1 MSNTSGHEMESF
13 IKGKT
18 DVFIVHEWGEAP
30 AFSNHHRVS
39 KINEQ
44 LRLLNLKTWFDEDC
58 MFADGR
64 DLTSRAIES
73 SRCVLAFIT
82 RRYYDKINRAFSM
95 PNTVDH
101 CFYELNHAI
110 DKLTVWKVIPVI
122 MDAEIRDVAKWTGRM
137 KVEFG
142 DKVCI
147 DMSEAFEE
155 LEKENKDSKFR
166 QQCEEIVKRVKGIL
180 GGTAA
185 GLFSSD
191 AYAESCKQIAERYQP
206 TTAFLMTID
215 SDFANSVTDL
225 LTDLTAKLR
234 EDVSLGNFLLS
245 MDFNEIIRKLFSRE
259 GPLAEKNILKIL
271 PAFLNIVAV
280 CKNDMLAAKIFVG
293 FNHYLKAHPTAIKFF
308 EETPVEEL
316 LYHFIFEG
324 RPLQE
329 VDLALVFSIFTF
341 IQLLIESDAAFFVP
355 KLCKEMGIC
364 VPYPNSVFHQK
375 YSYPEKLIA
384 HFCEK
389 IASNVQISTEVEEDL
404 VDHLRKR
411 FLMGIQGL
419 AEDLESSVR
428 QQESLSCFENYNL
441 FFLHL
446 KESAGFDV
454 LVSSLYNDPLPVKT
468 TVCKVLRVLSLDY
481 ESALKLSEHKIIRIL
496 FEILPQLSNGGKEKA
511 DVLAVIRNLT
521 IIKAGFA
528 PADLSTLLT
537 LLKQEAESPGATFV
551 TRKAIVEVLINLT
564 FYDEEMIREIGKS
577 GICEL
582 LPFESMGKYV
592 FPFVNRMGYHIEFQ
606 GKNNPEVLA
615 AFLLKDEELA
625 DKTVVKEA
633 LSCFLLFSQGKEMKN
648 RLKVDFVKTICK
660 MLDKYCSL
668 DRNILDITLSLLRR
682 YRSCFTEFYQ
692 KDAEGMVRMVELLD
706 GFLVKNLN
714 NPEHELFEKIFTIYI
729 NVCPYPKLFK
739 KLQELDTSRK
749 VCKLL
754 EAQGATQSNDEWN
767 WKWTAFFLLKHLI
780 RSRKD
785 AQKLQDIDF
794 YNLVFKTA
802 PFNAKYFH
810 LVLGVLRMFP
820 IPQDKWSLLNE
831 KHFLSVCLE
840 NPQISFPLV
849 KSYCELTEQQQSE
862 AAKNSINEELV
873 QMNWLQK
880 YRMNTTETIL
890 RFDLLLIS
898 YLKTDQLEPLIMAR
912 EAACLRSSKLSF
924 YLLKMITKLLPR
936 LHDGPAATGS
946 FHKHLQEIVLKIIC
960 SPELQTKTKYVVQ
973 AYSTLYELLK
983 RTSSAGDDFSFWN
996 ENHHLESL
1004 ISASTNK
1011 IQNPKVFDHFMDS
1024 LLLFSQKEGPTR
1036 EYLSLSNITDTLHS
1050 KLQEA
1055 SSNKD
1060 IKLSDELVSK
1070 ILQFLSHI
1078 VSATT
1083 TPTKL
1088 TVMTVIVYE
1097 LLDSGRCSQPI
1108 VLYALQF
1115 LERLS
1120 IVASPDSADN
1130 TKFAAIFKA
1139 ILPYVHTQADEGI
1152 ASSFL
1157 RLLRPF
1163 YTVNKEYFAGD
1174 ESFYAVLSKI
1184 ITVSSTTPATTTQQ
1198 VEKLT
1203 SIELVNDWIMAV
1215 NGFSESTVHVKK
1227 FHEFGI
1233 HKQVVEYANS
1243 LNKNALPAL
1252 VKLTGYEKER
1262 DYYSDNLDLQKL
1274 TNVYSAEPQELECI
1288 LHILL
1293 NITSG
1298 SPRVLY
1304 SLDTLFAKMKLIFE
1318 NQSELSNKHLLIL
1331 KLLKQT
1337 CFDFAVAEEC
1347 RKNDLFRVIYQFSCC
1362 SLDNKDNLN
1371 LSLDTLEILMHQ
1383 SNSGRI
1389 KFNFIVAKEEDL
1401 QVLTNSLS
1409 NYFFDENKLL
1419 LFLKIV
1425 HNICKPLRKQGITP
1439 PVENL
1444 YHNLSIIVKHYT
1456 GKNAEIVLLGLQIL
1470 RRLSISTTNLKY
1482 FARLSKSKKWSPD
1495 ASCSPELIQLF
1506 EEVKKEHLGYFKFLS
1521 AVYVS
1526 YNQSNP
1532 AILTEW
1538 LVFVRLLAQQ
1548 EPYCRYLLCKI
1559 GVCEL
1564 LYSLL
1569 LQTTSNK
1576 SADNRV
1582 LLLQTIHFLI
1592 MNNTENQ
1599 QRMTKDGI
1607 EGLLDKLQPTEP
1619 LLVKRILRTLR
1630 HERLNTPRPRKP
1642 TQEQKRQNRLSTA
1655 LVVAAPRT
1663 VMALPTAEHDIQHY
1677 QARTISKT
1685 GAAVSAEETASSVLT
1700 VSSDTAEYAPTDV
1713 TVVNGEVEED
1723 EMEMVEEYE
1732 SEKSAE
1738 HSPDFLKL
1746 NPKFTG
1752 STYDLRLSEDG
1763 LQAIKTKSSHCGI
1776 FGNTAYESGIH
1787 EWTVQCEQPKPNWSK
1802 QYWIFL
1808 GIHAN
1813 PAAFMQFVDPRRTGP
1828 LWGIS
1833 VSLNGTDPWI
1843 SEGRNTCRRNG
1854 GFTKGQMNPGDLL
1867 RMTLN
1872 LDHGT
1877 LTIKN
1882 ETLDWQHKIKNLPS
1896 KTSFFPFFDPWDCS
1910 FRLNGDGTTPFA
1922 SPAAGVVN
1930 LAEVPAAALPAVI
1943 TNTNPQLFTSS
1954 LDSATTAES
1963 YNNHNNEHDEKEQ
1976 LLNNNEEN
1984 PSNTSSSLSAEI
1996 VSGAGIITPDL
2007 FFLSVNNLVGS
2018 KEDTMI
2024 NEDGLGVSKARSSH
2038 CGIFGSVAFERG
2050 KHEWFVKCETPQ
2062 EKWSVHYWM
2071 FLGVHTDPSS
2081 FESLAGPDAHKTGP
2095 LYGISVFNHN
2105 ITGNSWIANGANTCR
2120 RHAGIMKAKIN
2131 PGDVIRMSLNCDAG
2145 TLKIRNETMRWKYEL
2160 NDLPTSKDNVCFYP
2174 FFDPYDM
2181 SFRLNPEDIPLRH
2194 RADTIKEVTASTA
2207 IPPTTDDAMMM
2218 KNGSSPE
2225 EQEKKSS
2232 AASDSDSSS
2241 AATAP
2246 TPEFLLSPEIPNKI
2260 GDDVTVSEDGL
2271 RGLKT
2276 KASHCGIFGNKSFDG
2291 GIHEWT
2297 LQCEAREEW
2306 APLYF
2311 IFVGVHSDPAS
2322 FQGLAGAIPHR
2333 SGPLWGISIFQEE
2346 EPGNSWISTGP
2357 KTIHW
2362 HAGIKQARMSPGDY
2376 LRIILNCDNGT
2387 LIFRNETM
2395 NWHYE
2400 MKGLPK
2406 KTALYPF
2413 FDPYD
2418 CSFILNPVL
2427 PALYRFLH
2435 LWLVV
2440 VGEKIKISG
2449 DRLRAIKTGVGYSG
2463 VFGSTGFSQG
2473 VNSWTIQLEPSEFK
2487 KCTYWIFL
2495 GVHGEPE
2502 AFQTLEGSN
2511 PYRTGPLWGISVSS
2525 NVNSSSSSV
2534 SRISTGP
2541 NTYTTG
2547 KDLGHCQIQPG
2558 DLLRIILNSD
2568 AGTLTFQN
2576 ETMNWSYTLE
2586 GVPKNRFLYPFF
2598 NPYDCSFK
2606 LNPESATLTL
2616 PVVPPPI
2623 TNPVVEEEKTEMSD
2637 KEKEEKP
2644 AASSSVTKKSEILSG
2659 NSGNGKEE
2667 TPPLLS
2673 TVTPV
2678 TISVASSAALSVPIA
2693 KQSLKEQ
2700 SAVVAGEGGVA
2711 LPPPVPEHEFLL
2723 TSSNPPFVGSDISV
2737 GPDGLQVMKTSSSHC
2752 GVFGNTAFKEG
2763 IHEWCIQGELRE
2775 TWCREYWI
2783 FLGVHSNPVSFRSI
2797 ESPQTTGPLWG
2808 ISVSNNLNSWMATG
2822 PNSLKTRANISRAKM
2837 NPGDI
2842 LKIILNCDEGTLMI
2856 RNDTLNWHYEM
2867 KNLPLYTS
2875 FYPFF
2880 DPYDCSFRLN
2890 NSIVA
2895 PHEILAPAVPKV
2907 ISVCGVNGAAE
2918 PPQVTLPV
2926 SLMMSPPTAGENDMK
2941 ENQENQQPRSKNLSS
2956 SLDKNNNNKYDPAA
2970 AVVDSCMKA
2979 LEVKVPPPTTSSKKG
2994 QTTIAG
3000 SSTFLLSTVHVV
3012 GDGITVSE
3020 DGLQAVKTKA
3030 SHCGV
3035 FGILSFNKGIHEWS
3049 IQCEPRETW
3058 CKQYWIFLGVHSD
3071 PDSFQS
3077 LSGANPQT
3085 TGPLWGI
3092 SVSHNNSSWVCNGPN
3107 TCENGAGIKEALMN
3121 PGDILKV
3128 ILNCDANSL
3137 TIENETMKWQHV
3149 LKNLPRKTFYFPFFD
3164 PYDCSFSLVTHPES
3178 K

>member
-18 DVFIVHEWGEAP
+18 DVFIAHEWGEAP

-82 RRYYDKINRAFSM
+82 RRYYDKVNRGFSM

-110 DKLTVWKVIPVI
+110 DKLTVSKVIPVI

-155 LEKENKDSKFR
+155 LEKEHKDSQFK
-166 QQCEEIVKRVKGIL
+166 QQCEEIVKRVKGML
-180 GGTAA
+180 GGTV

-191 AYAESCKQIAERYQP
+191 AYAESCKEIAERYQP

-234 EDVSLGNFLLS
+234 DDVSLGNFLLS
-245 MDFNEIIRKLFSRE
+245 MDFNEITRKLFSRE

-308 EETPVEEL
+308 EETQVAEL

-341 IQLLIESDAAFFVP
+341 IQLLIESDAAFFLP
-355 KLCKEMGIC
+355 KLSKEIGIC
-364 VPYPNSVFHQK
+364 VPYPNSLFHQK
-375 YSYPEKLIA
+375 YSYPEKLIT

-389 IASNVQISTEVEEDL
+389 IASNVQISIEVEEDL
-404 VDHLRKR
+404 VHHVRMR
-411 FLMGIQGL
+411 FLMGIRGQT
-419 AEDLESSVR
+419 EDLELTVR
-428 QQESLSCFENYNL
+428 EQESLSCFDNYNL

-454 LVSSLYNDPLPVKT
+454 LVSSLYNDPLPVKA

-496 FEILPQLSNGGKEKA
+496 FEILPQLSNGGTEKA
-511 DVLAVIRNLT
+511 DVISVIRNLT

-528 PADLSTLLT
+528 PEDLSTLLT
-537 LLKQEAESPGATFV
+537 LLKQEAASPFD
-551 TRKAIVEVLINLT
+551 TRKAMIEVLINLT

-582 LPFESMGKYV
+582 LSFESMGKYV

-615 AFLLKDEELA
+615 AFLLKDEELT
-625 DKTVVKEA
+625 DKTIVKEA

-648 RLKVDFVKTICK
+648 RLKTDFVKIICK

-668 DRNILDITLSLLRR
+668 DRNILDVTLSLLRR
-682 YRSCFTEFYQ
+682 YRSYFTEFYK
-692 KDAEGMVRMVELLD
+692 KDSEGIVRMVELLD

-714 NPEHELFEKIFTIYI
+714 NPEHELFEKILTIYI

-739 KLQELDTSRK
+739 KLQELDTSHK
-749 VCKLL
+749 VLKLL
-754 EAQGATQSNDEWN
+754 DAQGATQSNDEWN

-780 RSRKD
+780 RNRKD
-785 AQKLQDIDF
+785 AQKLQDFDF

-802 PFNAKYFH
+802 PFNSKYFH
-810 LVLGVLRMFP
+810 LVLGVMRMFP
-820 IPQDKWSLLNE
+820 IPQDKWSLLKE

-840 NPQISFPLV
+840 NPHISFPLV
-849 KSYCELTEQQQSE
+849 KSYCELKPQSE
-862 AAKNSINEELV
+862 VSKNSINEELV
-873 QMNWLQK
+873 QINWLQK
-880 YRMNTTETIL
+880 YRKNTTETIM
-890 RFDLLLIS
+890 RFDLLMIA
-898 YLKTDQLEPLIMAR
+898 YLKTDQFEPLVVAR
-912 EAACLRSSKLSF
+912 ESACLRSPKLSF
-924 YLLKMITKLLPR
+924 YLLKMITKLLP
-936 LHDGPAATGS
+936 LLGNGAPVTSS
-946 FHKHLQEIVLKIIC
+946 FHKHLQEIVFQIIC
-960 SPELQTKTKYVVQ
+960 SPELQTKTKYTVQ

-983 RTSSAGDDFSFWN
+983 TTSSAGDNFSFWN
-996 ENHHLESL
+996 EDHHLESL

-1011 IQNPKVFDHFMDS
+1011 IQNPKVFGHFMDS

-1050 KLQEA
+1050 KLQES
-1055 SSNKD
+1055 SSND
-1060 IKLSDELVSK
+1060 TKLSDELISK
-1070 ILQFLSHI
+1070 ILQFLSQI

-1088 TVMTVIVYE
+1088 TEMTVIVYE
-1097 LLDSGRCSQPI
+1097 LLDAGPCSQPT

-1120 IVASPDSADN
+1120 IVASPDPADI
-1130 TKFAAIFKA
+1130 TKFPVIFKA
-1139 ILPYVHTQADEGI
+1139 LLPYVHTADEAI
-1152 ASSFL
+1152 TSSFL

-1174 ESFYAVLSKI
+1174 ESFYTVLSKI
-1184 ITVSSTTPATTTQQ
+1184 ITVSSTTSATTTQQ
-1198 VEKLT
+1198 VEK
-1203 SIELVNDWIMAV
+1203 SSNELVNDWIMAV
-1215 NGFSESTVHVKK
+1215 NGFSESTVHMKK

-1233 HKQVVEYANS
+1233 HKQVVEVANS

-1252 VKLTGYEKER
+1252 VKLTNYEKER
-1262 DYYSDNLDLQKL
+1262 DYYSDSLDLQKL
-1274 TNVYSAEPQELECI
+1274 TNVYSAEPLELECI
-1288 LHILL
+1288 LQILL
-1293 NITSG
+1293 NITSE

-1318 NQSELSNKHLLIL
+1318 NQLEVSNKHLLIL

-1347 RKNDLFRVIYQFSCC
+1347 RKNDLFRVIYQFSCF
-1362 SLDNKDNLN
+1362 SMDNKDNLN

-1389 KFNFIVAKEEDL
+1389 KFNFILAKEEDL
-1401 QVLTNSLS
+1401 QLLTNSLS
-1409 NYFFDENKLL
+1409 NFFFDENKLI

-1444 YHNLSIIVKHYT
+1444 YHYLSIIVKHYT

-1470 RRLSISTTNLKY
+1470 HRLSINTANLKY
-1482 FARLSKSKKWSPD
+1482 FARLSKSKKWSPNS
-1495 ASCSPELIQLF
+1495 ASPELIQLF
-1506 EEVKKEHLGYFKFLS
+1506 EEVKKEHFGYFKVLS

-1532 AILTEW
+1532 VILTEW

-1569 LQTTSNK
+1569 LQTTSSK

-1599 QRMTKDGI
+1599 QRMKKDGI

-1619 LLVKRILRTLR
+1619 ILVKRILRTLR
-1630 HERLNTPRPRKP
+1630 HDRLNTPRPRKP
-1642 TQEQKRQNRLSTA
+1642 TPAQKQQYRLSTA

-1663 VMALPTAEHDIQHY
+1663 VMALTTEHEQHIY
-1677 QARTISKT
+1677 QAAVTKSSTRAVAVTK
-1685 GAAVSAEETASSVLT
+1685 VSAEETASSVLT

-1713 TVVNGEVEED
+1713 TVVNGEVPQEQEEEEEED
-1723 EMEMVEEYE
+1723 DMRLETFEEGD

-1738 HSPDFLKL
+1738 HSSSTLRL

-1776 FGNTAYESGIH
+1776 FGNTAFDSGIH
-1787 EWTVQCEQPKPNWSK
+1787 EWTVQCEQPKPNWSQ
-1802 QYWIFL
+1802 QYWIFV
-1808 GIHAN
+1808 GIHSN
-1813 PAAFMQFVDPRRTGP
+1813 PGSFLQFVDPRRTGP

-1833 VSLNGTDPWI
+1833 VSLNGGDPWI

-1854 GFTKGQMNPGDLL
+1854 GFTKGQMNPGDIL
-1867 RMTLN
+1867 RMSLN

-1910 FRLNGDGTTPFA
+1910 FRLNGDGTPFA
-1922 SPAAGVVN
+1922 SPAGVVN
-1930 LAEVPAAALPAVI
+1930 LAEVPAAALPFVVA
-1943 TNTNPQLFTSS
+1943 NTAQLLSSS

-1963 YNNHNNEHDEKEQ
+1963 HEKEQ
-1976 LLNNNEEN
+1976 IMKNNQNEEIL
-1984 PSNTSSSLSAEI
+1984 SNTSSSLSAES
-1996 VSGAGIITPDL
+1996 VAGAGITPDM
-2007 FFLSVNNLVGS
+2007 FFLSVNNLVGP
-2018 KEDTMI
+2018 KEDVII
-2024 NEDGLGVSKARSSH
+2024 NEDGLGVTKARSSH

-2050 KHEWFVKCETPQ
+2050 KHEWFVKCDLPQ

-2081 FESLAGPDAHKTGP
+2081 FESLVGPDAHKTGP
-2095 LYGISVFNHN
+2095 LYGISVFNHG

-2160 NDLPTSKDNVCFYP
+2160 KDLPTSKDNVSFYP

-2181 SFRLNPEDIPLRH
+2181 SFKLNPEDIPSRH
-2194 RADTIKEVTASTA
+2194 REDTIKEVAASTA
-2207 IPPTTDDAMMM
+2207 IPSDAM
-2218 KNGSSPE
+2218 KGSSPVE
-2225 EQEKKSS
+2225 KSS
-2232 AASDSDSSS
+2232 A
-2241 AATAP
+2241 P
-2246 TPEFLLSPEIPNKI
+2246 PEFLLSPEIPNKI

-2271 RGLKT
+2271 RGIKT
-2276 KASHCGIFGNKSFDG
+2276 KASHCGIFGDKAFDS

-2311 IFVGVHSDPAS
+2311 IFVGVHAEPSS

-2376 LRIILNCDNGT
+2376 LRVILNCDNGT
-2387 LIFRNETM
+2387 MIFRNESM

-2418 CSFILNPVL
+2418 CNFILHPAL
-2427 PALYRFLH
+2427 PALQRFLH

-2440 VGEKIKISG
+2440 AGEKIKISG
-2449 DRLRAIKTGVGYSG
+2449 DRLRAIKTGVGYCG

-2473 VNSWTIQLEPSEFK
+2473 VNSWTVQLEPSEFK

-2502 AFQTLEGSN
+2502 SFQTLEGSN

-2525 NVNSSSSSV
+2525 NNSSTSSV

-2547 KDLGHCQIQPG
+2547 KDIGHCQIQPG
-2558 DLLRIILNSD
+2558 DLLKVILNSN

-2606 LNPESATLTL
+2606 LNPESETLTL
-2616 PVVPPPI
+2616 PVVPPAI
-2623 TNPVVEEEKTEMSD
+2623 ANPVMEEKKESSDKEEEKSE
-2637 KEKEEKP
+2637 P
-2644 AASSSVTKKSEILSG
+2644 VVAPPSVSKNEING
-2659 NSGNGKEE
+2659 NSGDGKQE
-2667 TPPLLS
+2667 TPLS
-2673 TVTPV
+2673 TVTPATATV
-2678 TISVASSAALSVPIA
+2678 TVASSAALSVPIA
-2693 KQSLKEQ
+2693 TEQLKKQST
-2700 SAVVAGEGGVA
+2700 AADGV
-2711 LPPPVPEHEFLL
+2711 LSSGPEHEFLL
-2723 TSSNPPFVGSDISV
+2723 TSSNPSIVGSDISV
-2737 GPDGLQVMKTSSSHC
+2737 SQDGLQVMKTSSTHC
-2752 GVFGNTAFKEG
+2752 GVFGNTAFNKG

-2775 TWCREYWI
+2775 TWCQEYWI
-2783 FLGVHSNPVSFRSI
+2783 FVGVHSNPGSFRSI

-2822 PNSLKTRANISRAKM
+2822 PNSMKTRANISRAKL

-2842 LKIILNCDEGTLMI
+2842 LRIILNCDEGTLMI

-2895 PHEILAPAVPKV
+2895 PQEILAPAVPKV
-2907 ISVCGVNGAAE
+2907 ISVCGVNRAAE
-2918 PPQVTLPV
+2918 PPQVTLPI
-2926 SLMMSPPTAGENDMK
+2926 SLMMSPPVEGMISDDHHDMK
-2941 ENQENQQPRSKNLSS
+2941 ENQQPRSKNVS
-2956 SLDKNNNNKYDPAA
+2956 SLNDPAA
-2970 AVVDSCMKA
+2970 AVVESCMKA
-2979 LEVKVPPPTTSSKKG
+2979 LEVTVPPPTTSSKKG
-2994 QTTIAG
+2994 KGKTQTTTAG
-3000 SSTFLLSTVHVV
+3000 STFLLSTVQVV

-3049 IQCEPRETW
+3049 IQCEPRESW

-3071 PDSFQS
+3071 PDSFHS
-3077 LSGANPQT
+3077 LSGANPQN

-3092 SVSHNNSSWVCNGPN
+3092 SVSNNNSSWVCNGPN

-3128 ILNCDANSL
+3128 ILNCDANTL

-3164 PYDCSFSLVTHPES
+3164 PYDCSFSLVTPPES